1 MAAKEFQRDYVDDSM
16 EWFRLCRMVE
26 GDEQHGVEEVL
37 RNLQSPLQVV
47 YTMSLTEVRENVDA
61 WRPAIKK
68 EVDALISCGAL
79 VRMEPAEED
88 RLRRENRLVVLPSK
102 GVSRRTFLRIPI
114 EPASQAKVSVEDEAI
129 KSDDQA
135 ESTKGVLV
143 IKSADQAESTEGV
156 HIKSADQAESTEGV
170 HIKSAEQAEP
180 TEGVHIKSADQA
192 ESTEGVH
199 IKSADHAESTEGVHI
214 KSADQAESTEG
225 VHIKSAWSPSPP
237 RVCTQSPQ
245 TRPSP
250 PRARRSYRHSRSQ
263 QWGGSNAR
271 RGQSYAATMRSM
283 SQRISTQEGARQSR
297 CE

>member
-102 GVSRRTFLRIPI
+102 GVFTVKPPDFLANTDRTC
-114 EPASQAKVSVEDEAI
+114 EPGEGFCRGRGHKV
-129 KSDDQA
+129 
-135 ESTKGVLV
+135 
-143 IKSADQAESTEGV
+143 
-156 HIKSADQAESTEGV
+156 
-170 HIKSAEQAEP
+170 
-180 TEGVHIKSADQA
+180 
-192 ESTEGVH
+192 
-199 IKSADHAESTEGVHI
+199 
-214 KSADQAESTEG
+214 
-225 VHIKSAWSPSPP
+225 
-237 RVCTQSPQ
+237 R
-245 TRPSP
+245 
-250 PRARRSYRHSRSQ
+250 
-263 QWGGSNAR
+263 
-271 RGQSYAATMRSM
+271 
-283 SQRISTQEGARQSR
+283 
-297 CE
+297 